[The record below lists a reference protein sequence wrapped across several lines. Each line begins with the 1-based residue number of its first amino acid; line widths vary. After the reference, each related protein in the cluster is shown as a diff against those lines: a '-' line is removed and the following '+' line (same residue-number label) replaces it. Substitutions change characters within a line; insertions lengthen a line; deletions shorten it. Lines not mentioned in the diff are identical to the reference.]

1 MEIRK
6 TDIAGL
12 PPSMGAPVQADRVMA
27 PADPDQA
34 EPQDAWA
41 RLEDLPPTPVGSYV
55 RAHLGMPDLQ
65 AAPDSSPLEDVETP
79 PSKAAVPPSGQA
91 SAQPSA
97 APGAPLRQPRT
108 DDMAQMV
115 EDLRQAGVIPEE
127 ASPPAPPPPAAP
139 TPPET
144 PEEFLSEDA
153 AVFMDAPAS
162 TPEAARSEAVDP
174 WSRLI
179 HLRAEPVGPH
189 VRQQLGMPSAED
201 AYALLEG
208 AEPEAPPTPA
218 PEARPATSPAPAQ
231 TPPLAEPAPPQATA
245 PGPAAP
251 GTAATP
257 GVPPPPP
264 PPPPFT
270 AEVPPGFGPE
280 AYGPQGYGPQGFGPQ
295 GYGPQGYGPQ
305 GFGPQGYGP
314 QGFGPQG
321 YGPQGYGP
329 QGYGPQGYGP
339 QGYGPQGF
347 GPQAYGPQGYGPQ
360 GFGFDSWFNPSTFQ
374 MPWTAMCMTPWL
386 IPPMPLVSPA
396 WFLFPMA
403 SLFCMPMMPM
413 CGIPMMCGVWGW

>member
-12 PPSMGAPVQADRVMA
+12 PPNVGASVQADRVVA
-27 PADPDQA
+27 PADPGLA

-41 RLEDLPPTPVGSYV
+41 RLEELPPTPVGSFV

-65 AAPDSSPLEDVETP
+65 VEPTNSPSPTVEAPPPEAVEAPSPEASPQPLAAPSVPL
-79 PSKAAVPPSGQA
+79 K
-91 SAQPSA
+91 
-97 APGAPLRQPRT
+97 QPRT
-108 DDMAQMV
+108 DD
-115 EDLRQAGVIPEE
+115 
-127 ASPPAPPPPAAP
+127 ASPSAPPPPA
-139 TPPET
+139 PPASPEA

-162 TPEAARSEAVDP
+162 TPEVARSEAVDP

-189 VRQQLGMPSAED
+189 VRQQLGMPSAEE

-208 AEPEAPPTPA
+208 AEAEVPPAPVQEAPPA
-218 PEARPATSPAPAQ
+218 PSQA
-231 TPPLAEPAPPQATA
+231 PPLAEPAPPQATA
-245 PGPAAP
+245 PGAAAQGTTTAP
-251 GTAATP
+251 GA
-257 GVPPPPP
+257 PPPPP

-270 AEVPPGFGPE
+270 AEV
-280 AYGPQGYGPQGFGPQ
+280 
-295 GYGPQGYGPQ
+295 PQ

-339 QGYGPQGF
+339 QGYGPQGY
-347 GPQAYGPQGYGPQ
+347 GPQGYGPQGYGPQ

-386 IPPMPLVSPA
+386 IPPMPLISPA

-413 CGIPMMCGVWGW
+413 CGIPMMCGAWAW

>member
-12 PPSMGAPVQADRVMA
+12 PPSMGAPVQADRAAA
-27 PADPDQA
+27 PADPGLA

-41 RLEDLPPTPVGSYV
+41 RLEELPPTPVGSFV

-65 AAPDSSPLEDVETP
+65 VAPEISPSANVEAP
-79 PSKAAVPPSGQA
+79 PPNTAVPPSEEA
-91 SAQPSA
+91 SPQPSA
-97 APGAPLRQPRT
+97 ALSVPLKQPRT

-127 ASPPAPPPPAAP
+127 AGPSAPLLPAPPAS
-139 TPPET
+139 PET

-153 AVFMDAPAS
+153 AGFLDSPAS
-162 TPEAARSEAVDP
+162 SPEAAGPEAVDP

-189 VRQQLGMPSAED
+189 VRQQLGMPSAEE

-208 AEPEAPPTPA
+208 AEAEVPPAPVQEAP
-218 PEARPATSPAPAQ
+218 PATSPAPAQ
-231 TPPLAEPAPPQATA
+231 APPLAEPAPPQATA
-245 PGPAAP
+245 PGAAAQGTTTAP
-251 GTAATP
+251 GD
-257 GVPPPPP
+257 PPPPP

-270 AEVPPGFGPE
+270 AEV
-280 AYGPQGYGPQGFGPQ
+280 PQ

-321 YGPQGYGP
+321 YGPQGFGP
-329 QGYGPQGYGP
+329 QGFGP

-347 GPQAYGPQGYGPQ
+347 GPQGYGPQGY
-360 GFGFDSWFNPSTFQ
+360 GFDSWFNPTGFQ

>member
-12 PPSMGAPVQADRVMA
+12 PPSMGAPVQADRAMP
-27 PADPDQA
+27 PADPGLA

-41 RLEDLPPTPVGSYV
+41 RLDELPPTPVGSFV

-65 AAPDSSPLEDVETP
+65 AAPEIP
-79 PSKAAVPPSGQA
+79 PSTNVEAPPPKTAVPPSGEA
-91 SAQPSA
+91 SPQPSA
-97 APGAPLRQPRT
+97 APSVPLKQPRT

-127 ASPPAPPPPAAP
+127 AGPSAPPLPAPPAS
-139 TPPET
+139 PET

-153 AVFMDAPAS
+153 AGFLDSPAS
-162 TPEAARSEAVDP
+162 SPEAAGPEAVDP

-189 VRQQLGMPSAED
+189 VRQQLGMPSAEE
-201 AYALLEG
+201 AYALLED
-208 AEPEAPPTPA
+208 AEAEVPPAPVQEAP
-218 PEARPATSPAPAQ
+218 PATSPAPAQ
-231 TPPLAEPAPPQATA
+231 APPLAEPAPPQATA
-245 PGPAAP
+245 PGAATQGAAP
-251 GTAATP
+251 TP

-270 AEVPPGFGPE
+270 AEVPPGFGPQGFGPQG
-280 AYGPQGYGPQGFGPQ
+280 YGPQGFGPQGFGPQGFGPQGYGPQGFGPQ

-305 GFGPQGYGP
+305 GFGPQG
-314 QGFGPQG
+314 
-321 YGPQGYGP
+321 
-329 QGYGPQGYGP
+329 
-339 QGYGPQGF
+339 
-347 GPQAYGPQGYGPQ
+347 
-360 GFGFDSWFNPSTFQ
+360 FGFDSWFNPTGFQ

-413 CGIPMMCGVWGW
+413 CGIPMMCGIWGW

>member
-1 MEIRK
+1 MEIRN

-12 PPSMGAPVQADRVMA
+12 PPHVGAPVHADRAAA
-27 PADPDQA
+27 PADPGLA

-41 RLEDLPPTPVGSYV
+41 RLEELPPTPVGSFV

-65 AAPDSSPLEDVETP
+65 AAPEISPSANVEAPPPNTAAP
-79 PSKAAVPPSGQA
+79 PSEEA
-91 SAQPSA
+91 SPQPSA
-97 APGAPLRQPRT
+97 ALSVPLKQPRT

-127 ASPPAPPPPAAP
+127 AGPSAPPLPAPPAS
-139 TPPET
+139 PET

-153 AVFMDAPAS
+153 AGFLDSPAS
-162 TPEAARSEAVDP
+162 SPEAAGPEAVDP

-189 VRQQLGMPSAED
+189 VRQQLGMPSAEE

-208 AEPEAPPTPA
+208 SEPEVPSTPVQEAP
-218 PEARPATSPAPAQ
+218 PATSPAPAQ
-231 TPPLAEPAPPQATA
+231 TPPFAEAAS

-251 GTAATP
+251 GTATTP

-270 AEVPPGFGPE
+270 AEVPP
-280 AYGPQGYGPQGFGPQ
+280 
-295 GYGPQGYGPQ
+295 
-305 GFGPQGYGP
+305 GYGP

-339 QGYGPQGF
+339 QGFGPQGF
-347 GPQAYGPQGYGPQ
+347 GPQGYGPQGYGPQGYGPQGFGPQGYGPQ
-360 GFGFDSWFNPSTFQ
+360 GFGFDSWFNPTGFQ

-413 CGIPMMCGVWGW
+413 CGIPMMCGAWGW

>member
-12 PPSMGAPVQADRVMA
+12 PPSMGAPVQADRAAA
-27 PADPDQA
+27 PADPGLA

-41 RLEDLPPTPVGSYV
+41 RLEELPPTPVGSFV

-65 AAPDSSPLEDVETP
+65 VAPEISPSANVEAP
-79 PSKAAVPPSGQA
+79 PPNTAVPPSEEA
-91 SAQPSA
+91 SPQPSA
-97 APGAPLRQPRT
+97 ALSVPLKQPRT

-127 ASPPAPPPPAAP
+127 AGPSAPLLPAPPAS
-139 TPPET
+139 PET

-153 AVFMDAPAS
+153 AGFLDSPAS
-162 TPEAARSEAVDP
+162 SPEAAGPEAVDP

-189 VRQQLGMPSAED
+189 VRQQLGMPSAEE

-208 AEPEAPPTPA
+208 AEAEVPPAPVQEAP
-218 PEARPATSPAPAQ
+218 PATSPAPAQ
-231 TPPLAEPAPPQATA
+231 APPLAEPAPPQATA
-245 PGPAAP
+245 PGAAAQGTTTAP
-251 GTAATP
+251 GD
-257 GVPPPPP
+257 PPPPP

-270 AEVPPGFGPE
+270 AEV
-280 AYGPQGYGPQGFGPQ
+280 PQ

-314 QGFGPQG
+314 QG
-321 YGPQGYGP
+321 Y
-329 QGYGPQGYGP
+329 
-339 QGYGPQGF
+339 
-347 GPQAYGPQGYGPQ
+347 
-360 GFGFDSWFNPSTFQ
+360 GFDSWFNPTGFQ